1 MDALVESL
9 SNSNLDDEQ
18 EPTRSDHASDASE
31 DESNEV
37 KMLYKPFLNSP
48 SIN

>member
-18 EPTRSDHASDASE
+18 EPARSEHASDASE

-37 KMLYKPFLNSP
+37 RNIYKPFLGFTFN
-48 SIN
+48 